1 MEYTKFTDEKRNP
14 LHLLIRNG
22 VHTSYIVKIVYT
34 TFNLGRWNAQHLL
47 MREGVN
53 NVYS

>member
-1 MEYTKFTDEKRNP
+1 MEYTQFTDEKRNP

-22 VHTSYIVKIVYT
+22 VHTSYIVK

-53 NVYS
+53 SVYS